1 MIVALAGQQH
11 ISALNEHITTIVQE
25 IGLFGFN
32 ILMKAECLMPAI
44 PLVGRH
50 TLYQK

>member
-32 ILMKAECLMPAI
+32 ILMKAECLMAAI